1 MTNKSFSAKN
11 GEADSDGIDFINPL
25 HPKTKNPLER
35 IEDVLDWKGVRRIES
50 LELLVF
56 IDYFS
61 QRIDRKYIKSFEK
74 NKTNNIATGKKIRC
88 RERGGVNAH

>member
-1 MTNKSFSAKN
+1 
-11 GEADSDGIDFINPL
+11 
-25 HPKTKNPLER
+25 
-35 IEDVLDWKGVRRIES
+35 VRRIES